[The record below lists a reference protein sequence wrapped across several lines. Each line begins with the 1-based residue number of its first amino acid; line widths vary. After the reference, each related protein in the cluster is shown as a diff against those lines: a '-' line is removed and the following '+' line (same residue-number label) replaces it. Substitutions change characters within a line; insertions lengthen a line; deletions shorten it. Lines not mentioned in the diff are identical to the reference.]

1 MKAVICKQP
10 GLPDTLVVEDIASP
24 RAGRDEVVL
33 TVKAA
38 AMNFPDYLMIQGK
51 HQTRPEWPFT
61 PGWEV
66 AGVVKEIGAGV
77 TGIQVGD
84 HAVAQIKWGGYAE
97 EALVPVSR
105 YWAIP
110 KEIDFVSAAA
120 FPLAYGT
127 SYHALKDRAHLH
139 PGETLLVLGAAGG
152 VGIAAVQFGK
162 LMGARV
168 IACASSDEKL
178 AICKAHGAD
187 ELVNYSSEDLREAIK
202 RLTDGKG
209 VDVVLDPVGGSYA
222 EPAVRGMAWGGRYLV
237 IGFTGGFIPKIPLN
251 LVLLK
256 GCALVGVFWGD
267 FARRE
272 PEKGYRN
279 TEELIRLVAEGK
291 LKPLISATYPLER
304 TGEALADL
312 LTRKVQGKVVVTVS
326 R

>member
-1 MKAVICKQP
+1 MKAVICKQA
-10 GLPDTLVVEDIASP
+10 GLPDTLVVEDIPSP
-24 RAGRDEVVL
+24 HAGRDEVVL

-38 AMNFPDYLMIQGK
+38 AVNFPDYLMLQGK

-66 AGVVKEIGAGV
+66 AGGVKEIGPGV
-77 TGIQVGD
+77 TGIQIGD

-97 EALVPVSR
+97 EALVPVNR

-127 SYHALKDRAHLH
+127 SYHALKDRAHLQ

-168 IACASSDEKL
+168 IACASSAEKL

-237 IGFTGGFIPKIPLN
+237 VGFTGGSIPKIPLN

-256 GCALVGVFWGD
+256 GCALVGVAWHT
-267 FARRE
+267 FADRDPKTGLETFNDMARWIARGE
-272 PEKGYRN
+272 
-279 TEELIRLVAEGK
+279 
-291 LKPLISATYPLER
+291 LKPLVSATYPLER
-304 TGEALADL
+304 AGEALQVVVD
-312 LTRKVQGKVVVTVS
+312 RKVIGKIVLTMA
-326 R
+326 